1 MKYFAVFVIL
11 AGLSFPVFAQNSALN
26 RRFTALSD
34 SMNSTITTSTAT
46 LADFNS
52 QIRDNGEVKMFTSFL
67 RKYNTLTNALQES
80 ESKLNL
86 LLRTND
92 RTVFI
97 TDERDNYE
105 DLLKQL
111 QSVKSDFD
119 TYLKS
124 R

>member
-1 MKYFAVFVIL
+1 MKYFAVLVIFVGL
-11 AGLSFPVFAQNSALN
+11 AFPVFSQNTALN
-26 RRFTALSD
+26 RRFTALGD
-34 SMNSTITTSTAT
+34 SMNSTISSSTAT

-52 QIRDNGEVKMFTSFL
+52 QIKEDGEVKMYTSFL
-67 RKYNTLTNALQES
+67 RKYNYLAKALQDS

-92 RTVFI
+92 RTLYI

-105 DLLKQL
+105 DLVKQL

-119 TYLKS
+119 AYLKT

>member
-11 AGLSFPVFAQNSALN
+11 VGLAFPVFSQNTALN

-34 SMNSTITTSTAT
+34 SMNSTISSSTAT

-52 QIRDNGEVKMFTSFL
+52 QIKEDGEIKMYTSFL
-67 RKYNTLTNALQES
+67 RKYNYLAKALQDS

-92 RTVFI
+92 RTVYI

-119 TYLKS
+119 TYVKS